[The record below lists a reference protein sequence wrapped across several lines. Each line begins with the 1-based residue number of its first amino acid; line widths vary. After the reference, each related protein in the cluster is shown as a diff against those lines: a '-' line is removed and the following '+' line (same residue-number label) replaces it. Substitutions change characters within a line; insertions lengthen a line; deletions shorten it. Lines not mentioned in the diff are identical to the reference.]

1 MGCLRVPGLRFAPT
15 RAIESH
21 PVGAQ
26 RRDREPDAACL
37 AAPTLLKGPRA
48 MPQSLSNVLL
58 HVIYSTKNR
67 EPFLRDAGLRGELE
81 GYLVGTLQ
89 NIECASLS
97 VKSVADHVHV
107 LCRLSRTVTIAKLV
121 ETLKSESSKW
131 VKHHDRGTP
140 AFQWQ
145 TGYAAFSV
153 SASNAG
159 RVKRYIEN
167 QDEHHRVKSFQD
179 ELRAFLRRH
188 QVEFDERYVWD

>member
-1 MGCLRVPGLRFAPT
+1 V
-15 RAIESH
+15 
-21 PVGAQ
+21 
-26 RRDREPDAACL
+26 
-37 AAPTLLKGPRA
+37 
-48 MPQSLSNVLL
+48 PQSLSNVLL

-67 EPFLRDAGLRGELE
+67 GPFLRDARLRGELD

-107 LCRLSRTVTIAKLV
+107 LCRLSRTVTIAKLL

-131 VKHHDRGTP
+131 IKRHECGTP

-167 QDEHHRVKSFQD
+167 QDEHHRVRSFQD